1 MPRRNVP
8 SRTPYSK
15 TVHFTDPQ
23 LKRLQEKV
31 NEKGNLS
38 EIRESVERL
47 ETSSSVNIDVLAQKV
62 ADLENASAQLK
73 SSDIVGNGSNSYQIG
88 FTATSEDSASY
99 DVSINGL
106 VKSPVSDYTIDLTAN
121 SIQFSTAIA
130 SGDDIV
136 ITQRDGSSFS
146 HEDAIDDFL
155 NALYN

>member
-1 MPRRNVP
+1 MPHRKAP
-8 SRTPYSK
+8 SRTPYTK

-38 EIRESVERL
+38 EIRESVERV
-47 ETSSSVNIDVLAQKV
+47 EISSGVNLDVLAQKV
-62 ADLENASAQLK
+62 TDLENASAQLK

-99 DVSINGL
+99 DVSVNGA
-106 VKSPVSDYTIDLTAN
+106 VKSPVSDYTIDLTTN
-121 SIQFSTAIA
+121 VVQFSTVVA

-155 NALYN
+155 IALYN